1 MMPGMNSR
9 QRRSKKKQLIERDTD
24 ENGNLWCNLC
34 KGILNPKRSSLD
46 HILPVCHGG
55 GNHIGNLQLTHTIC
69 NHEKGCGTMEGK
81 IK

>member
-24 ENGNLWCNLC
+24 KNGNLWCNLC
-34 KGILNPKRSSLD
+34 KRILNSKKSSLD

-55 GNHIGNLQLTHTIC
+55 RNHIGNLQLTHPRC
-69 NHEKGCGTMEGK
+69 NHEKGCGTIQGK